1 MPIGMIVAMLMPYI
15 AQLVG
20 QSGNQPTSA
29 SGAAMDPTARRL
41 LLGNEPGTQPT
52 GPGFAMDTDPW
63 LMGLLQL
70 QARQQMRLD
79 PLNADIV
86 NLTRRLMPTG
96 LLEGLSPTEP
106 GSSLGGGGGTSPT
119 APSPTYPPGVGQTP
133 TNPGGEPT
141 GPTVPLPTA
150 PPGSPGTPKPPKGPP
165 QAITASGLDGGIQ
178 KLMASLSG
186 SGQGQMN
193 GDGFSLPNWLDQLP
207 QYKKRI
213 GY

>member
-1 MPIGMIVAMLMPYI
+1 MPIGAIIAMLMPYI

-20 QSGNQPTSA
+20 QSGNQPTGS
-29 SGAAMDPTARRL
+29 SGEMDPVARRL
-41 LLGNEPGTQPT
+41 LLGNEPGTSPT
-52 GPGFAMDTDPW
+52 GPGFSMDTDPW
-63 LMGLLQL
+63 LMGMLQL

-96 LLEGLSPTEP
+96 LLGALPTEP
-106 GSSLGGGGGTSPT
+106 GTS
-119 APSPTYPPGVGQTP
+119 G
-133 TNPGGEPT
+133 TNPGPPPPNPMPGRNGPEPT
-141 GPTVPLPTA
+141 PGTEPIPQTPPSPNA
-150 PPGSPGTPKPPKGPP
+150 PPGPSGPGPGPSPGPKTPP

-178 KLMASLSG
+178 QLMASLSG